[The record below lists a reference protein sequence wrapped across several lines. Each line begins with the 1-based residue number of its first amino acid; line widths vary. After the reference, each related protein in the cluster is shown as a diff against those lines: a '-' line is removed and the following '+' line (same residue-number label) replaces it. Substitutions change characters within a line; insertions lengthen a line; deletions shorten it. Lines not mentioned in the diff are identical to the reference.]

1 MIEER
6 KINTIRYFDEN
17 GLLLFD
23 EPMIFSRLFKIGDDI
38 IENRVLYRVIAVV
51 VRDDVQEVTLR
62 RLSK

>member
-6 KINTIRYFDEN
+6 KLNTVRYFDEN
-17 GLLLFD
+17 GLFLFE
-23 EPMIFSRLFKIGDDI
+23 EPVILNRPLKIGDDI
-38 IENRVLYRVIAVV
+38 IENRVLYRVLAVA